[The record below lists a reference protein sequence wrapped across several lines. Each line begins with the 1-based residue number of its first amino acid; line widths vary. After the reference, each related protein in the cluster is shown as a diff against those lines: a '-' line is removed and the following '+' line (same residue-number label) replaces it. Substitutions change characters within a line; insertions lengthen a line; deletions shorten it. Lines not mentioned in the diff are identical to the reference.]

1 MKKLNQTSN
10 LGSGCLLVFGLFW
23 TGFAC
28 MFGMVP
34 MIGGLGLFLS
44 SEDMLG
50 AMIALC
56 MPSLFSIPFIV
67 VGIVLIAI
75 GVRPIIAG
83 MRVSQP
89 EVSISNDTLRVGDE
103 FTVIYQQTFKSA
115 TDVKRIAYDFVLR
128 ETARYR
134 RGTDT
139 VTVTHENK
147 VDGHE
152 HGVRRFESGETF
164 NDRRMFRIPRE
175 GMHTFEAP
183 NNKLNWFL
191 KVHVELEGWPDFQQE
206 YEIKVIP
213 EMAR

>member
-1 MKKLNQTSN
+1 
-10 LGSGCLLVFGLFW
+10 
-23 TGFAC
+23 

-34 MIGGLGLFLS
+34 MIGGVGLFLS
-44 SEDMLG
+44 SEDTLG

-56 MPSLFSIPFIV
+56 MPSLFSIPFVV

-75 GVRPIIAG
+75 GARPIIAG

-103 FTVIYQQTFKSA
+103 FTVIYQLTFKSV

-152 HGVRRFESGETF
+152 HGARRFESGETF